1 MQTVQDRTIQRHSF
15 DERPERRQPLP
26 HRPLQYRRN
35 VSRMNVDSTE
45 RTISLIAGGLLV
57 AYMVRNRT
65 PISFAVGALGA
76 ELVYRGV
83 TGHSP
88 IYGFLEKNT
97 ATGEDLPIEL
107 RKSVIVNRDQSEVY
121 SFWRNL
127 ENLPQFMEHVRSVS
141 TEENGRSHWIVHLT
155 PGLTLEWDAEI
166 TEDRSNEMIAWRSLP
181 GSSVQTSGSVHFA
194 PATGNRGTQ
203 VTVMMAYQPPA
214 GMVGEIFARMQKS
227 ITAQQIHEDMRRFKQ
242 ILEAGEIPTT
252 EGQSAGR

>member
-1 MQTVQDRTIQRHSF
+1 MEQIQDRPIRTQSF
-15 DERPERRQPLP
+15 ERRPRQQRPLQ
-26 HRPLQYRRN
+26 HRPLQRRRAA
-35 VSRMNVDSTE
+35 SGANVDDTE
-45 RTISLIAGGLLV
+45 RLVSVVGGSLLV
-57 AYMVRNRT
+57 AYMLRNRS
-65 PISFAVGALGA
+65 PLSFAAGALGA
-76 ELVYRGV
+76 ELLYRGV

-88 IYGFLEKNT
+88 IYELLEKNT

-141 TEENGRSHWIVHLT
+141 TDGNGRSHWVVHLT

-181 GSSVQTSGSVHFA
+181 RSSVQTSGSVHFA

-227 ITAQQIHEDMRRFKQ
+227 ITVQQIHEDMRRFKQ